1 MFFVLLFICAGG
13 ARSGY
18 AAGPQAVVKG
28 EVLESSCEVQFLD
41 DDATPVSEYRVT
53 VENQTTGALKNGGVY
68 GLFPVSLVLSDCM
81 GVANEDKYTQ
91 LVGVS
96 VQGDTTP
103 GNTFLFRGAD
113 GTENDADPTYGFA
126 ITTTD
131 PGGSSIAWNPGG
143 LIGKNGFLPSG
154 KTVVN
159 LLNNSAMGATTTIP
173 FWLGM
178 SCGSSSDCN
187 NITATSGGSLRADIE
202 FTFDY
207 Q

>member
-1 MFFVLLFICAGG
+1 M
-13 ARSGY
+13 
-18 AAGPQAVVKG
+18 KG
-28 EVLESSCEVQFLD
+28 EVLESSCEVQLLD
-41 DDATPVSEYRVT
+41 DAAKPASEIRVQIKD
-53 VENQTTGALKNGGVY
+53 QTTGALKSGGVY
-68 GLFPVSLVLSDCM
+68 GLSPVSLVLSDCG
-81 GVANEDKYTQ
+81 GVVNEDKYTQ

-96 VQGDTTP
+96 VEGDTTP
-103 GNTFLFRGAD
+103 DNTFLFRGD
-113 GTENDADPTYGFA
+113 GGAENDADPAYGFA

-131 PGGSSIAWNPGG
+131 PGGSSMTWSPGG

-154 KTVVN
+154 KTVVD

-202 FTFDY
+202 FTFAY